1 MPLSRQA
8 PPLPEGPGAG
18 SYTWLFFKI
27 SLIYL
32 MEQLTLTAKL
42 KKPLTPAEWLRSSMG
57 WALASV
63 LGWLL
68 LGLGLGTLL
77 KTASAWAEWLLL
89 GAAVAA
95 HLLIWYKSVL
105 TTWETVAE
113 HTEPLWLSVVSAGW
127 TLLLILFQLSCLALL
142 FLALLLMC
150 DDGSSGGWGP

>member
-1 MPLSRQA
+1 
-8 PPLPEGPGAG
+8 
-18 SYTWLFFKI
+18 
-27 SLIYL
+27 

-42 KKPLTPAEWLRSSMG
+42 KKPLTPAEWLRSSMS

-68 LGLGLGTLL
+68 LSILVSRLVAT
-77 KTASAWAEWLLL
+77 SEVWADWLLL
-89 GAAVAA
+89 STAAAS

-127 TLLLILFQLSCLALL
+127 TLMLILFQLSCLALL
-142 FLALLLMC
+142 FVALMLVC
-150 DDGSSGGWGP
+150 DGNSSAELRF

>member
-1 MPLSRQA
+1 
-8 PPLPEGPGAG
+8 
-18 SYTWLFFKI
+18 
-27 SLIYL
+27 

-42 KKPLTPAEWLRSSMG
+42 KKPLTPAEWLRSSMS

-68 LGLGLGTLL
+68 LSTLL
-77 KTASAWAEWLLL
+77 SNLLDTNQVWAYWLLL
-89 GAAVAA
+89 GTAAAA

-113 HTEPLWLSVVSAGW
+113 HTEPLWLSAVSAGW

-142 FLALLLMC
+142 FLALLLVC
-150 DDGSSGGWGP
+150 DGGNSSGWSF

>member
-1 MPLSRQA
+1 
-8 PPLPEGPGAG
+8 
-18 SYTWLFFKI
+18 
-27 SLIYL
+27 
-32 MEQLTLTAKL
+32 MEQLTLTLKV

-68 LGLGLGTLL
+68 LSVGLSALL
-77 KTASAWAEWLLL
+77 NTRSVWADWLLL

-113 HTEPLWLSVVSAGW
+113 HTEPLWLSIVSACW
-127 TLLLILFQLSCLALL
+127 TLVLFLFQLSCLALL
-142 FLALLLMC
+142 FLALLLVC
-150 DDGSSGGWGP
+150 DGGSSEGLRL